1 MSSKLPPLNAVR
13 TFEVAARHLSF
24 TRAAEEL
31 FVTQAAVSHQIK
43 SLESYL
49 GVRLFRRA
57 HRALLLTEEGQSYF
71 QAISPLLRSLSEA
84 TERML
89 ARRASGALTVSM
101 TPSFAISWLVPR
113 LSDFSSKFPEIDV
126 RIKAIDRESGPLE
139 DDVDVAFF
147 YGRGRWP
154 GYESC
159 KLHAE
164 YRIPVCAPEF
174 VKGADKLQEPD
185 DLVNRTLLHDG
196 SRQDWK
202 RWLRQ
207 AGAKQVN
214 ANVGPIFSHST
225 MALQAAILGQGIA
238 LGHTT
243 LARPDIESG
252 RLVVPFK
259 TAMLSRDSYYLVYPE
274 EDADNPKVVAFKEWV
289 MDRVTTEQNYLAGMQ
304 PEEEVAVA
312 GSHHD

>member
-1 MSSKLPPLNAVR
+1 MSNKLPPLNAVK
-13 TFEVAARHLSF
+13 TFEAAARHLSF

-43 SLESYL
+43 ALESFL

-57 HRALLLTEEGQSYF
+57 HRTLLLTEEGQSYF
-71 QAISPLLRSLSEA
+71 QTVSPLLRALSEA
-84 TERML
+84 TDRMM
-89 ARRASGALTVSM
+89 AMRASGALTVSL

-113 LSDFSSKFPEIDV
+113 LSEFSAKYPEIDV
-126 RIKAIDRESGPLE
+126 RIKAVDKESGPLD

-154 GYESC
+154 GLESC
-159 KLHAE
+159 KLHSE
-164 YRIPVCAPEF
+164 YRIPVCAPQL
-174 VKGADKLQEPD
+174 LQGTHPLKTPN
-185 DLVNRTLLHDG
+185 DLQYYSLLHDG

-207 AGAKQVN
+207 ASAKHVN

-225 MALQAAILGQGIA
+225 MALQAAILGQGVA

-259 TAMLSRDSYYLVYPE
+259 TAMLSRDSYFLVFPD
-274 EDADNPKVVAFKEWV
+274 EDVDNPKVVAFKAWV
-289 MDRVTTEQNYLAGMQ
+289 MERVMKEQNYLVGIQ
-304 PEEEVAVA
+304 PEPMD
-312 GSHHD
+312 GSYE